1 MQLNLF
7 LKRGKQELGKKSWQ
21 FFYLATVPFRFR
33 ALIDLRIV
41 PLERT
46 IQRKVVGTV
55 RMQFFFFL
63 YVTLVRYSKL
73 LKYAM
78 SKF

>member
-33 ALIDLRIV
+33 ALIDLRTV

-46 IQRKVVGTV
+46 I
-55 RMQFFFFL
+55 
-63 YVTLVRYSKL
+63 
-73 LKYAM
+73 
-78 SKF
+78 